1 MSLTLEH
8 KAWQLWENGV
18 TEAELHMIQQKDFDY
33 DDPSKDI
40 TMNQAVEI
48 KWEEMF
54 GNDRVR

>member
-33 DDPSKDI
+33 DD
-40 TMNQAVEI
+40 
-48 KWEEMF
+48 
-54 GNDRVR
+54 